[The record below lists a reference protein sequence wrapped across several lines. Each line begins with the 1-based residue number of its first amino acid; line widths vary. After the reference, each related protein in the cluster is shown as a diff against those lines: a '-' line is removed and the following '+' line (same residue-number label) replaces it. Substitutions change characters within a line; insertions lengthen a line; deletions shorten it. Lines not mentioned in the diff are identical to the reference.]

1 VVLNDWRA
9 RGYLPKCLTSALVV
23 PVCKKAFKRSF
34 YFFTQFNVSSAG
46 AGIQK
51 AGPAHNAVSAHRGL
65 PWRCP
70 HSSKAAGGG
79 QNRQVGIYHCS
90 RLGCS
95 WIQSP
100 AAKLFGSTKK
110 TLSIFFGTAKSL
122 YQSRLFRARSI
133 QEILLQNPA
142 HVIRQT
148 FAAVPLL
155 VFIGNDVCA
164 ARSSE
169 AHGRLFRVL
178 WFKAW
183 LCQGHFLN
191 TLREPKF
198 MSEMVLLCIRRKKP
212 GTCEAL
218 WFTLW
223 TYNGA
228 VLNEFRK
235 QWWLGED
242 DLCSGTPWQ
251 LVIYDVA
258 MARELL

>member
-1 VVLNDWRA
+1 MVLNDWRA

-164 ARSSE
+164 ARSS
-169 AHGRLFRVL
+169 
-178 WFKAW
+178 
-183 LCQGHFLN
+183 
-191 TLREPKF
+191 
-198 MSEMVLLCIRRKKP
+198 
-212 GTCEAL
+212 
-218 WFTLW
+218 
-223 TYNGA
+223 
-228 VLNEFRK
+228 
-235 QWWLGED
+235 
-242 DLCSGTPWQ
+242 
-251 LVIYDVA
+251 
-258 MARELL
+258 